1 MVVME
6 IILAIIFGGAVVTFI
21 YETYYEKK
29 DKKVGEL
36 LAPKAEELIEV
47 SSRRIFER
55 QKELKRNL
63 TAKEK
68 NEILDECYTKL

>member
-1 MVVME
+1 ME

-47 SSRRIFER
+47 SSKKIFEK
-55 QKELKRNL
+55 QKELNRGL

-68 NEILDECYTKL
+68 NEILDECYNNL